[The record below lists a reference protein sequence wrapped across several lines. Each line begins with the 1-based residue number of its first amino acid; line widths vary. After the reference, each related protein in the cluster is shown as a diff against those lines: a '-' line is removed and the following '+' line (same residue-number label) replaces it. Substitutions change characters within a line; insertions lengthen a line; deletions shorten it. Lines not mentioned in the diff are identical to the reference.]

1 MLRADPDLPRCRTGY
16 SSFSYLKRFPI
27 NALKI
32 DRCFI
37 RDVTSDPYDSAI
49 VVTIAALAQSLNLEV
64 IAEGVETNEQLEVL
78 RANRCNE
85 FQGNLISKPVPAR
98 EFEALLE
105 EEEQLSV
112 RRRLAARNTPE
123 AAQNIVT

>member
-1 MLRADPDLPRCRTGY
+1 TGY

-112 RRRLAARNTPE
+112 RRRLAAHNAPE